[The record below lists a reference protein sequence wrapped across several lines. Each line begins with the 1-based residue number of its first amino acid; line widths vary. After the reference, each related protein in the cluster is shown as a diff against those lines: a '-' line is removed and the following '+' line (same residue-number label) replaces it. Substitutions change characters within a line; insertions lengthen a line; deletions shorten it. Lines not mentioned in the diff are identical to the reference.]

1 MTNQNNREELGMF
14 DQSSMHHLGAN
25 LRRCIKRN
33 NNQRLL
39 RNRSSILDVSIT
51 HSLDFAVLVL
61 ISLTPAVIAA
71 PVLSDCQAQS
81 REFSDYPKGVSLW
94 KTELLNKRI
103 RSSPLSFP
111 IAFGSHIPDISRCKC
126 RIFYT
131 ASYSKTQGNEVLQ
144 CWHIVCCPTRG
155 ATVKHASRRQS
166 ESSRLSRSLTG

>member
-111 IAFGSHIPDISRCKC
+111 IAFGSHIPDI
-126 RIFYT
+126 
-131 ASYSKTQGNEVLQ
+131 L
-144 CWHIVCCPTRG
+144 
-155 ATVKHASRRQS
+155 ASRVVSVGFSIRRAIARLKEMKSFNAGILFAVPRVSQPLARK
-166 ESSRLSRSLTG
+166 SSSIRI